1 MDFTHISL
9 WTGLLLGSWK
19 CWSIRLHSTLN
30 IIFFLMEKRNGKQWH
45 NENWEKRGAQS
56 FAIFAD
62 FSLVLL
68 CFLSCLYTSCCLHKN
83 SDLFLSQFEHSFSPY
98 NKVTPLG
105 AKMSIQGFSSDWN
118 HYLVY
123 EHSFSWTLMIKYI
136 WQAIPLKYNHFWW
149 GQAEFSVLLS
159 PNSSFFFR
167 HALIV
172 IWCLILQVVH
182 LCSKLIFSILFS
194 IHFQVTDKENLFNN
208 QELHKLMIISST
220 LLTLKF
226 DSGVIY
232 CKEKLDAS
240 LKVYETSSISKALDE
255 TTVNL
260 VH

>member
-149 GQAEFSVLLS
+149 GQAKFYVLLS

-167 HALIV
+167 HGIDCYLMSYFASSSSLLQIN
-172 IWCLILQVVH
+172 ILHTV
-182 LCSKLIFSILFS
+182 L
-194 IHFQVTDKENLFNN
+194 
-208 QELHKLMIISST
+208 
-220 LLTLKF
+220 
-226 DSGVIY
+226 Y
-232 CKEKLDAS
+232 
-240 LKVYETSSISKALDE
+240 TSSKRLTRSICLTIKSFFKWWSFP
-255 TTVNL
+255 
-260 VH
+260 